1 MRRLGTI
8 LILGLVATLAA
19 CATPTPPPPPSPAPQ
34 PVVEQP
40 TFHQEGVASWY
51 GSFHQGHLTANG
63 EIFDMESMTAA
74 HRTLR
79 FGTIVRVT
87 NLSNG
92 KTIKVRINDRGPY
105 VGARVIDLS
114 AHAGRDLGIADKGTA
129 RVKIEAFPSD
139 QGMQDFAPP
148 GS

>member
-1 MRRLGTI
+1 MRRLGTT

-19 CATPTPPPPPSPAPQ
+19 CATPAPPPPPAPPPQ
-34 PVVEQP
+34 VVEQP

-51 GSFHQGHLTANG
+51 GAFHQGHVTANG

-74 HRTLR
+74 HRTLA

-92 KTIKVRINDRGPY
+92 KMVKVRINDRGPY
-105 VGARVIDLS
+105 VGTRIIDLA
-114 AHAGRDLGIADKGTA
+114 AHAGRDLGMAEKGIT
-129 RVKIEAFPSD
+129 RVKIEAYPSD
-139 QGMQDFAPP
+139 QGMKDFVPP